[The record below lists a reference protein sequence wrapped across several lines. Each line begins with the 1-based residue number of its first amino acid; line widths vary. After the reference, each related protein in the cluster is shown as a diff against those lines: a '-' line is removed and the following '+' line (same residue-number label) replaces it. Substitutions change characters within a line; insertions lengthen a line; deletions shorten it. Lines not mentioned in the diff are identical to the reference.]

1 MRDLFLVFVLL
12 IGAAVALFVGLVVL
26 QPAPPVPSPLPSREE
41 GASPPG
47 GPLLTEPEPE
57 PEPEPDGEE
66 PPPLPMKVEGFSFV
80 NFERTDPAFPGEEYS
95 VTVFFAPEE
104 GSPYE
109 GEIESLG
116 ITRFQLEDPKAG
128 PDILATLLLL
138 GEETEDLTINDVPMT
153 FFANG
158 PVGLA
163 GLAWQDGR
171 QIYYILVSG
180 VVEEDGG
187 GSNVETLKRA
197 AQAAAEAVLAQLQ
210 KRESGKAEGE

>member
-12 IGAAVALFVGLVVL
+12 IGAALALFVGLVVL
-26 QPAPPVPSPLPSREE
+26 QP
-41 GASPPG
+41 SPPA
-47 GPLLTEPEPE
+47 PSLPETPGTPPE
-57 PEPEPDGEE
+57 EE
-66 PPPLPMKVEGFSFV
+66 PPPLPMKVEGFTFV

-104 GSPYE
+104 GSPYA
-109 GEIESLG
+109 GAVESLG
-116 ITRFQLEDPKAG
+116 ITRFQLKDPTAG
-128 PDILATLLLL
+128 PEILATLLLL
-138 GEETEDLTINDVPMT
+138 GDQTEEVTVGDVPMT

-180 VVEEDGG
+180 SIEEDGEG
-187 GSNVETLKRA
+187 AEVEMLRGA
-197 AQAAAEAVLAQLQ
+197 AQAAAEAVLAQLRQ
-210 KRESGKAEGE
+210 RQREPGQTEGE